1 MPLNLNNQGIESGQ
15 LFIYTY
21 LVIKSANIC
30 LKTDHELL
38 LLTDKFIKRMR
49 MLIQNN

>member
-21 LVIKSANIC
+21 YIDLRRFYA
-30 LKTDHELL
+30 LL
-38 LLTDKFIKRMR
+38 LDFE
-49 MLIQNN
+49 